1 MTFTEPLEKHVEKSI
16 ASADEVMDKFESQ
29 FENVDARTIQLADE
43 NLASVPNTATNAS
56 TASKN
61 SGTQVTK
68 RESPKKCVV
77 PFCHAVAVQGFSVFP
92 KDPVRKQAWLE
103 VFGLPHVKADARV
116 CHSHFSESYFSVPKP
131 TNLGKR
137 RRLKFD
143 AIPDLNLPGSKLPKL
158 DHVLHLSSNVITD
171 EIDISQAAPDP
182 ELNVPMEFTDHEHDY
197 AGSSFMSVALSQQDI
212 IIIQQRIEIKKLRK
226 ELQIANKKLKA
237 YEADKLPQTKIKK
250 IVHKALEHSVLSKGQ
265 INWHLSKKKRV
276 RSNEWSNPDWAKVS
290 TYFLSIVKEY
300 E

>member
-1 MTFTEPLEKHVEKSI
+1 MQV
-16 ASADEVMDKFESQ
+16 
-29 FENVDARTIQLADE
+29 ADE
-43 NLASVPNTATNAS
+43 NSINEAISESAATNETTNDALASNAATNSETKVAS
-56 TASKN
+56 A
-61 SGTQVTK
+61 K

-92 KDPVRKQAWLE
+92 KDPVRKKAWLE

-116 CHSHFSESYFSVPKP
+116 CHSHFSESGFSVPKP

-197 AGSSFMSVALSQQDI
+197 AGSSYMSVTLSQMDI
-212 IIIQQRIEIKKLRK
+212 VIIQQRIEIKKLRK
-226 ELQIANKKLKA
+226 DLQIANKKLKA
-237 YEADKLPQTKIKK
+237 YEADNLPQKKIKK

-290 TYFLSIVKEY
+290 ILLGLSFIYFRFLTNPC
-300 E
+300 